1 MRLRVIVVGAAALAL
16 QGCLAKTAVS
26 AVTLPVKVASSG
38 VDMATTSQ
46 SEADQKRGREIRQR
60 EERLGKLQRD
70 YEKQID
76 AAAKATAT
84 PATSA
89 RETYAEMQMLMPS
102 VPVEPPAQLGRGP
115 PQPVVDRRADAFVG
129 DRRDGDARLR

>member
-1 MRLRVIVVGAAALAL
+1 MGHAIRLVVVGAAALAL
-16 QGCLAKTAVS
+16 QGCLAKTAIS
-26 AVTLPVKVASSG
+26 AVSLPVKVASSG

-76 AAAKATAT
+76 RCGEGDRQACDH
-84 PATSA
+84 A
-89 RETYAEMQMLMPS
+89 RESYAEMQMLMPA
-102 VPVEPPAQLGRGP
+102 VPVEPPAN
-115 PQPVVDRRADAFVG
+115 
-129 DRRDGDARLR
+129 

>member
-1 MRLRVIVVGAAALAL
+1 MGHAIRVIVVGAAAFAL

-26 AVTLPVKVASSG
+26 AISLPVKVASSG

-76 AAAKATAT
+76 DCGEGDRNACEKQ
-84 PATSA
+84 S
-89 RETYAEMQMLMPS
+89 ESYAEMQML
-102 VPVEPPAQLGRGP
+102 
-115 PQPVVDRRADAFVG
+115 
-129 DRRDGDARLR
+129 